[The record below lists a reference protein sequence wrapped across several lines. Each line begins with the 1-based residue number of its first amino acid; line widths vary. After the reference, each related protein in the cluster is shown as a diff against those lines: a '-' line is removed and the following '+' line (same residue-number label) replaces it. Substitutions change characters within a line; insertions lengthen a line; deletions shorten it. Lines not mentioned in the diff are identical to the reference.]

1 MTDSPSVWRG
11 RDFRLAWAGGLVNDT
26 GDWVLMV
33 GLPVYVFTETGSG
46 TSTAIVFL
54 CELVVAALFGA
65 LGGSLVDR
73 WNLRRCLIAT
83 NLAQAAMLLPLL
95 AVRPDRVWPAY
106 VAVVGQALLT
116 QLNNP
121 ANVAL
126 IPRVV
131 SREQLT
137 SANAALAASTSL
149 ARLVGAPLGGLL
161 VAVSG
166 LRAIVLVDLVS
177 FLAVALAI
185 TFVRA
190 DTDPVAHADGD
201 VDDPHPIRTGLKE
214 INRRPVLRGVVAIGG
229 ISQIAQGGFV
239 VLFVVFVVERLG
251 RDGTEVGI
259 IRGTMAL
266 GAVLGAALIARMA
279 SRVDP
284 LRLIVAGF
292 TGMGLVSLVFW
303 NAPRLSDALWVYILL
318 FALSGIPGSA
328 LSVGIVTTV
337 QTRSPPAVL
346 GRVVGVM
353 RSVESIG
360 QAGASILTGVLVDTV
375 PLTALLDAQALVY
388 VACGLLTLGLVRRH
402 RSLTVPGALDP
413 VLTTSYNKCSQSGV
427 GSRRLA
433 PRADSG

>member
-1 MTDSPSVWRG
+1 MTAVPSPWRNL
-11 RDFRLAWAGGLVNDT
+11 DFRLAWAGGLVNDT
-26 GDWVLMV
+26 GDWVLLV
-33 GLPVYVFTETGSG
+33 GLPVYVFSETGSG
-46 TSTAIVFL
+46 TSTAIVFV
-54 CELVVAALFGA
+54 CELVVAVLFGA

-83 NLAQAAMLLPLL
+83 NLAQAVMLLPLL

-106 VAVVGQALLT
+106 LAIAGQALLT

-131 SREQLT
+131 SRDQLT
-137 SANAALAASTSL
+137 KANAALAASTSL

-166 LRAIVLVDLVS
+166 LRAVVLVDLVS
-177 FLAVALAI
+177 FLAVAVAI

-190 DTDPVAHADGD
+190 DTDPVPHDDAANE
-201 VDDPHPIRTGLKE
+201 DPHPIRTGLRE
-214 INRRPVLRGVVAIGG
+214 INRRPVLRGVVTIGG

-239 VLFVVFVVERLG
+239 VLFVVFVVDRLG
-251 RDGTEVGI
+251 RDGTDVGL
-259 IRGTMAL
+259 IRGTMAI
-266 GAVLGAALIARMA
+266 GAVFGAALIARLA

-292 TGMGLVSLVFW
+292 IGMGLMSLVFW
-303 NAPRLSDALWVYILL
+303 NAPRVSESLWVYILL

-328 LSVGIVTTV
+328 LAVGIVTTV
-337 QTRSPPAVL
+337 QTSSPPAVL

-360 QAGASILTGVLVDTV
+360 QAMAAIATGVLVDTV
-375 PLTALLDAQALVY
+375 PLSALLDAQSLVY
-388 VACGLLTLGLVRRH
+388 LLCGVLALGLLRH
-402 RSLTVPGALDP
+402 RADAPMDMTIDQLSRPGADP
-413 VLTTSYNKCSQSGV
+413 GLIME
-427 GSRRLA
+427 
-433 PRADSG
+433 P

>member
-1 MTDSPSVWRG
+1 MSEVPSVWRG
-11 RDFRLAWAGGLVNDT
+11 RDFRLAWAGGLINDT
-26 GDWVLMV
+26 GDWVLLV
-33 GLPVYVFTETGSG
+33 GLPVYVFSETGSG
-46 TSTAIVFL
+46 TSTAIVFV

-83 NLAQAAMLLPLL
+83 NLAQAVMLLPLL

-126 IPRVV
+126 VPRVV
-131 SREQLT
+131 AREQLT
-137 SANAALAASTSL
+137 AANAALAASTSL
-149 ARLVGAPLGGLL
+149 ARLVGAPLGGVL

-166 LRAIVLVDLVS
+166 LRAVVLVDLVS
-177 FLAVALAI
+177 FLAVGVAMV
-185 TFVRA
+185 FVRA
-190 DTDPVAHADGD
+190 DTDPIPRPDG
-201 VDDPHPIRTGLKE
+201 VGEDPHPIRTGLRE
-214 INRRPVLRGVVAIGG
+214 INRRPVLRGVVTIGG

-251 RDGTEVGI
+251 RDGTDVGI
-259 IRGTMAL
+259 IRGTMAI
-266 GAVLGAALIARMA
+266 GAVLGAALIARLA
-279 SRVDP
+279 DRVDP

-292 TGMGLVSLVFW
+292 TGMGLMSLVFW
-303 NAPRLSDALWVYILL
+303 NAPTVSDALWVYILL

-328 LSVGIVTTV
+328 LAVGIVTTV
-337 QTRSPPAVL
+337 QTHSPPAVL

-360 QAGASILTGVLVDTV
+360 QAGASILAGVLVDTV
-375 PLTALLDAQALVY
+375 PLNALLDAQAIVYLVCG
-388 VACGLLTLGLVRRH
+388 ALGLLLVRTAQPERLV
-402 RSLTVPGALDP
+402 SD
-413 VLTTSYNKCSQSGV
+413 TTCSESRDESMSPNRTRGV
-427 GSRRLA
+427 
-433 PRADSG
+433 

>member
-1 MTDSPSVWRG
+1 MSTRSVWRV

-26 GDWVLMV
+26 GDWVLAV
-33 GLPVYVFTETGSG
+33 ALPVYVLTETGSG
-46 TSTAIVFL
+46 TSTAIVFV

-83 NLAQAAMLLPLL
+83 NLAQAVMLLPLL

-131 SREQLT
+131 SRDQLT
-137 SANAALAASTSL
+137 SANAALAASASV
-149 ARLVGAPLGGLL
+149 ARLLGAPLGGLL

-166 LRAIVLVDLVS
+166 LRAVVLVDLVS
-177 FLAVALAI
+177 FLAVAVAI
-185 TFVRA
+185 AFVGA
-190 DTDPVAHADGD
+190 DTDPVAHADGEG
-201 VDDPHPIRTGLKE
+201 DDPHPIRTGLHE

-251 RDGTEVGI
+251 RDGTAVGV
-259 IRGTMAL
+259 IRGTMAI
-266 GAVLGAALIARMA
+266 GAVLGAVLI
-279 SRVDP
+279 SRLADRIEP
-284 LRLIVAGF
+284 TRLIVAGF
-292 TGMGLVSLVFW
+292 TGMGLVSLAFW
-303 NAPRLSDALWVYILL
+303 NAPRLSETLWVYIVL

-328 LSVGIVTTV
+328 LAVGIVTTV
-337 QTRSPPAVL
+337 QTASPPAVL

-360 QAGASILTGVLVDTV
+360 QAAAAIITGVLVDAV
-375 PLTALLDAQALVY
+375 PLTTLLDAQALVY
-388 VACGLLTLGLVRRH
+388 LVCGLLALALVRRH
-402 RSLTVPGALDP
+402 GGVGAGSPGAERG
-413 VLTTSYNKCSQSGV
+413 VTT
-427 GSRRLA
+427 A
-433 PRADSG
+433 T

>member
-1 MTDSPSVWRG
+1 MWRG

-26 GDWVLMV
+26 GDWVLLV

-46 TSTAIVFL
+46 TSTAIVFV

-65 LGGSLVDR
+65 LGGSLVDQ

-83 NLAQAAMLLPLL
+83 NLAQAVMLLPLL

-131 SREQLT
+131 QREQLT
-137 SANAALAASTSL
+137 AANAALAASTSL

-166 LRAIVLVDLVS
+166 LRAVVLVDLVS
-177 FLAVALAI
+177 FLAVGVAMV
-185 TFVRA
+185 FVRA
-190 DTDPVAHADGD
+190 DTDPIPRPDG
-201 VDDPHPIRTGLKE
+201 VGEDPHPIRTGLRE
-214 INRRPVLRGVVAIGG
+214 INRRPVLRGVVSIGG

-251 RDGTEVGI
+251 RDGTDVGI
-259 IRGTMAL
+259 IRGTMAI
-266 GAVLGAALIARMA
+266 GAVVGAALIARLA
-279 SRVDP
+279 DRVDP

-292 TGMGLVSLVFW
+292 TGMGLMSLGVLER
-303 NAPRLSDALWVYILL
+303 AAGERRAVDLHPPVRVVGHPRKRARGRHRHDSADAQPTRG
-318 FALSGIPGSA
+318 ARPSGRRDA
-328 LSVGIVTTV
+328 
-337 QTRSPPAVL
+337 L
-346 GRVVGVM
+346 GRVDRPSRSIDPGRRTSRPRPAQTRYSTPKRWCTSCAACWRGLCSPRTCGV
-353 RSVESIG
+353 
-360 QAGASILTGVLVDTV
+360 
-375 PLTALLDAQALVY
+375 
-388 VACGLLTLGLVRRH
+388 
-402 RSLTVPGALDP
+402 
-413 VLTTSYNKCSQSGV
+413 
-427 GSRRLA
+427 
-433 PRADSG
+433 